1 MAATIVDIAASVTT
15 ELNAHS
21 FSQPIS
27 ATRAYL
33 PTFELVTMAS
43 LHVTV
48 VPRSIA
54 SKSLDRQRDSYDYE
68 IDVAVQQK
76 IDPTLANLDSLVL
89 LVEEI
94 ADHFRHEPLSGL
106 PAARC
111 VGVQNTPVY
120 AAEHL
125 LELRVFTS
133 VLTLTFRMWR

>member
-1 MAATIVDIAASVTT
+1 MAATIVDIAAAVTT
-15 ELNAHS
+15 ELNTHS
-21 FSQPIS
+21 FSQS
-27 ATRAYL
+27 FTATRAYL
-33 PTFELVTMAS
+33 PTFELVTMAN

-48 VPRSIA
+48 VPRSVA

-76 IDPTLANLDSLVL
+76 VDPTLVNLDALVL

-94 ADHFRHEPLSGL
+94 ADHFRHEPLSNL

-125 LELRVFTS
+125 QELRVFTS
-133 VLTLTFRMWR
+133 VLTLTFRLWK

>member
-1 MAATIVDIAASVTT
+1 MAATIVDIAAAVTT
-15 ELNAHS
+15 ELNTHS
-21 FSQPIS
+21 FSQS
-27 ATRAYL
+27 FAATRAYL
-33 PTFELVTMAS
+33 PTFELATMSS

-48 VPRSIA
+48 VPRSVA

-76 IDPTLANLDSLVL
+76 IDPTLVNLDALVL

-94 ADHFRHEPLSGL
+94 ADHFRHEPLSSL

-125 LELRVFTS
+125 QELRVFTS

>member
-1 MAATIVDIAASVTT
+1 MTATIVAIADAVTA
-15 ELNAHS
+15 ELSAHG
-21 FSQPIS
+21 FSQPLV
-27 ATRAYL
+27 AARHYL
-33 PTFELVTMAS
+33 PTFELATMTD

-48 VPRSIA
+48 VPRSIS

-76 IDPTLANLDSLVL
+76 VDPTLVNLDALVL

-94 ADHFRHEPLSGL
+94 ADHFRHEPLAGL

-125 LELRVFTS
+125 QELRVFTS

>member
-1 MAATIVDIAASVTT
+1 MSASIVAIADAVTV
-15 ELNAHS
+15 ELSAHS
-21 FSQPIS
+21 FSQS
-27 ATRAYL
+27 FVATRAYL
-33 PTFELVTMAS
+33 PTFELASMSS

-48 VPRSIA
+48 VPRSVA

-76 IDPTLANLDSLVL
+76 VDPTLANLDALVL

-94 ADHFRHEPLSGL
+94 ADHFRLEPLSGL
-106 PAARC
+106 PVARC

-125 LELRVFTS
+125 QELRVFTS

>member
-1 MAATIVDIAASVTT
+1 M
-15 ELNAHS
+15 
-21 FSQPIS
+21 
-27 ATRAYL
+27 
-33 PTFELVTMAS
+33 
-43 LHVTV
+43 TV
-48 VPRSIA
+48 VPRSVA

-76 IDPTLANLDSLVL
+76 VDPTLANLDALVL

-94 ADHFRHEPLSGL
+94 GDHFRHEPLSGL

-125 LELRVFTS
+125 QELRVFTS
-133 VLTLTFRMWR
+133 VLTLTFRLWR